1 MKRFSIL
8 AIIVGLAVGASM
20 GCSGSDTP
28 TEPTDPVDVTPVDTV
43 TETFEGSI
51 SQLDTSC
58 HHFETSERADVTLN
72 LTEIGPL
79 PTLTVGMGIGTSD
92 EIVEGSDED
101 QGCTLFASDR
111 SVQAPATL
119 LSASL
124 GAGQYCVCVFDV
136 GNIFAN
142 RVIDY
147 TVEVEHSV
155 PPVV

>member
-1 MKRFSIL
+1 MKRFSIV
-8 AIIVGLAVGASM
+8 AILVGLAVGATL

-28 TEPTDPVDVTPVDTV
+28 TEPTDPVDVTPVETV
-43 TETFEGSI
+43 TDTFQGAI
-51 SQLDTSC
+51 SQGDTFC
-58 HHFETSERADVTLN
+58 HHFETSERADITMQ
-72 LTEIGPL
+72 LTDVQPL
-79 PTLTVGMGIGTSD
+79 DTLTLGMGIGTTGD
-92 EIVEGSDED
+92 PAEGSTEPS
-101 QGCTLFASDR
+101 CTLFASDS
-111 SVQAPATL
+111 SVKKDATL

-147 TVEVEHSV
+147 EIEVEHSV